1 MALSASNALSKV
13 HFSKQSIGLST
24 TEKYQIGVAPM
35 TQFVDERE
43 HFEVGHSSQMP
54 AFLLHSID

>member
-1 MALSASNALSKV
+1 MR
-13 HFSKQSIGLST
+13 FSKQFIVLST
-24 TEKYQIGVAPM
+24 TEKYSQLYTFHLVNQIGVAPM